1 VGLKKYQ
8 VKMADFKIKISNGEL
23 LDRISILELKMLRVE
38 DPAKSAVVKREFYE
52 LNPKCVSLFTQ
63 NDSSLQVLYLELA
76 RINGILWDLENEV
89 RDVKIKDKNFINASK
104 KIFQLN
110 QTRNQIKND
119 INVITGSDY
128 LDVKEYETK

>member
-1 VGLKKYQ
+1 
-8 VKMADFKIKISNGEL
+8 MADFKIKISNGEL

-38 DPAKSAVVKREFYE
+38 DPAKLAVVKREFYE

>member
-1 VGLKKYQ
+1 
-8 VKMADFKIKISNGEL
+8 MADFKIKISNGEL

-38 DPAKSAVVKREFYE
+38 DPAKSAIVKREFYE

>member
-1 VGLKKYQ
+1 
-8 VKMADFKIKISNGEL
+8 MADFKIKISNGEL

-38 DPAKSAVVKREFYE
+38 DPAKSAIVKREFYE

-76 RINGILWDLENEV
+76 RINGILWDLENKV

>member
-1 VGLKKYQ
+1 
-8 VKMADFKIKISNGEL
+8 MADFKIKISNGEL

-38 DPAKSAVVKREFYE
+38 DPDKSAVVKREFYE